1 MIERLRQMA
10 ARLSPRSK
18 YLSVFDDSCG
28 SFANAQAQSTG
39 YDDETI
45 NSRALAAATEVIEGR
60 GAFERDGVVFTEPEP
75 RMPVVDALNSA
86 VRDMQAMRVLDIGGG
101 LGSSFWQNKDHLEAT
116 SVEWHV
122 VEREE
127 LITLARTL
135 PEHPVR
141 YRSDLKTALTEPWD
155 AIVLSSVL
163 QYLPEP
169 HALLRQVSTS
179 ACHTVVIDRT
189 PMHPGEEDIA
199 CIQRVPAHI
208 YPGSYPAWILSSTR
222 IDEDLSSRRITQ
234 RFPGIEPTMQTTR
247 GVRFTW
253 QGLVAV
259 RESA

>member
-1 MIERLRQMA
+1 MIGRLRQVA

-39 YDDETI
+39 YDDEAI
-45 NSRALAAATEVIEGR
+45 NSQAVAAATAVIEGR
-60 GAFERDGVVFTEPEP
+60 GAFERDGVLFAEPDP
-75 RMPVVDALNSA
+75 RIPVVNALNTA
-86 VRDMQAMRVLDIGGG
+86 VRGMQALRVLDIGGG
-101 LGSSFWQNKDHLEAT
+101 LGSSFWQNKDHLEVDAI
-116 SVEWHV
+116 EWHI

-141 YRSDLKTALTEPWD
+141 YRSDLETALTESWD

-163 QYLPEP
+163 QYLPAP
-169 HALLRQVSTS
+169 HALLRQASTS
-179 ACHTVVIDRT
+179 DCHTVIIDRT
-189 PMHPGEEDIA
+189 PMHPDGEDVA
-199 CIQRVPAHI
+199 SIQRVPAHI
-208 YPGSYPAWILSSTR
+208 YPGSYPAWILSSPR
-222 IDEDLSSRRITQ
+222 IEEDLSSRRITQ
-234 RFPGIEPTMQTTR
+234 RFPGIEPTMHTTR

>member
-1 MIERLRQMA
+1 MIERLRQIA
-10 ARLSPRSK
+10 TRLSPRSK
-18 YLSVFDDSCG
+18 YLSVFDDNCG

-39 YDDETI
+39 YDDEVI
-45 NSRALAAATEVIEGR
+45 SSQAIAAATAVIEGR
-60 GAFERDGVVFTEPEP
+60 GAFERDGLVFTEPDP

-86 VRDMQAMRVLDIGGG
+86 LGGMQAVRVLDIGGG
-101 LGSSFWQNKDHLEAT
+101 LGSSYWQNKDHLKAD
-116 SVEWHV
+116 SIEWHV

-163 QYLPEP
+163 QYLTEP

-179 ACHTVVIDRT
+179 DCNAVIIDRT
-189 PMHPGEEDIA
+189 PMHPGGEDIA
-199 CIQRVPAHI
+199 CIQHVPAHI

-222 IDEDLSSRRITQ
+222 INEDLSSRRITQ
-234 RFPGIEPTMQTTR
+234 RIPGIEPPMHTTR
-247 GVRFTW
+247 GVPFTW

-259 RESA
+259 QESA